1 MSEHERWTH
10 RLTEYVDGDLSPTDR
25 EAFERHADGCAACR
39 EAVEEIRTVV
49 AAARAMG
56 PVEPPR
62 DLWPGIERV
71 VSRRLPGAV
80 ERSVIRLPTAPRR
93 VPEPVAPSG
102 RRLLSTPQLAA
113 AAVLLVMASV
123 AGTLALGPG
132 LAAPDDGVPV
142 APSAVRAVSTGDGSA
157 PGANPELAQDV
168 ADLEAAL
175 SEARDRLDPNTVR
188 ILEKNLAV
196 IERAIVESRQALAL
210 DPENEYLRQ
219 HLDRAVE
226 RKRDYLEEATSIAAW
241 SS

>member
-25 EAFERHADGCAACR
+25 DAFERHADGCGACR
-39 EAVEEIRTVV
+39 EAVEEIRAVV
-49 AAARAMG
+49 TAARAMG

-62 DLWPGIERV
+62 DLWPEIERV
-71 VSRRLPGAV
+71 VSRRMPGAV
-80 ERSVIRLPTAPRR
+80 ERSIIRLPTASRR
-93 VPEPVAPSG
+93 AEPVAPAG

-113 AAVLLVMASV
+113 AAVLLVMTSV
-123 AGTLALGPG
+123 AGTLALGTG
-132 LAAPDDGVPV
+132 LASPDDGVPV
-142 APSAVRAVSTGDGSA
+142 APSAVRAVSTGGGSA
-157 PGANPELAQDV
+157 SGANPELAQDV

>member
-1 MSEHERWTH
+1 M
-10 RLTEYVDGDLSPTDR
+10 
-25 EAFERHADGCAACR
+25 
-39 EAVEEIRTVV
+39 
-49 AAARAMG
+49 
-56 PVEPPR
+56 
-62 DLWPGIERV
+62 
-71 VSRRLPGAV
+71 
-80 ERSVIRLPTAPRR
+80 
-93 VPEPVAPSG
+93 
-102 RRLLSTPQLAA
+102 
-113 AAVLLVMASV
+113 
-123 AGTLALGPG
+123 
-132 LAAPDDGVPV
+132 
-142 APSAVRAVSTGDGSA
+142 
-157 PGANPELAQDV
+157 